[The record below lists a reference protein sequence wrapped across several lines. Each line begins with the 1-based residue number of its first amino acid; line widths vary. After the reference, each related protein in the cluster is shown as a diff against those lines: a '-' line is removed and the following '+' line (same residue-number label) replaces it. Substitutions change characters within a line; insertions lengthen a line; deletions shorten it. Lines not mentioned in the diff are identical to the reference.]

1 MQAGAGIDDTAPPP
15 FSLWLRELPITVP
28 IVLSPLRRAYGV
40 AGARDGAGQPVLVIP
55 GILSS
60 DNATALLR
68 RTLERTGYRA
78 HPSGLGF
85 LTGITAETLARA
97 ADRLAGIAQAEGR
110 KVALLG
116 WSLGGLYAR
125 VLAQRHP
132 DLVEL
137 VMTLGTPFSGDRRA
151 NNAWRLYEAI
161 NDHTVDAP
169 PVPDDPAVKPPVP
182 TIALWSRKDGVIAPA
197 AARGLR
203 HERDAAI
210 EVPFHHFSL
219 ASTRPAIARV
229 VTELGRALADQPLTS
244 AVST

>member
-1 MQAGAGIDDTAPPP
+1 MNDHAPPP
-15 FSLWLRELPITVP
+15 LSLWLRELPITVP
-28 IVLSPLRRAYGV
+28 IALSPLRRARAV
-40 AGARDGAGQPVLVIP
+40 AGALDGAGQPVMVIP

-60 DNATALLR
+60 DSATALLR
-68 RTLERTGYRA
+68 RTLDASGYRA
-78 HPSGLGF
+78 HASELGF
-85 LTGITAETLARA
+85 LTGIKAATLVRA
-97 ADRLAGIAQAEGR
+97 VDRLAAVAAAEQR
-110 KVALLG
+110 KVALVG

-132 DLVEL
+132 ELVEL

-161 NDHTVDAP
+161 NDHKVDAP

-197 AARGLR
+197 AARGLP
-203 HERDAAI
+203 HERDAEV
-210 EVPFHHFSL
+210 EVPFHHFAL

-229 VTELGRALADQPLTS
+229 VTELGRTLDG
-244 AVST
+244 

>member
-1 MQAGAGIDDTAPPP
+1 MDDTAPLPL
-15 FSLWLRELPITVP
+15 SLWVRELPITVP
-28 IVLSPLRRAYGV
+28 IALAPLRRAQPV
-40 AGARDGAGQPVLVIP
+40 AGAREGAGRPVLVIP

-60 DNATALLR
+60 DSATALLR
-68 RTLERTGYRA
+68 KTLDVTGYRSYA
-78 HPSGLGF
+78 SQMGF
-85 LTGITAETLARA
+85 LTGIQPKVLARA
-97 ADRLAGIAQAEGR
+97 LDRLAEVAEAEQR
-110 KVALLG
+110 KVALVG

-161 NDHTVDAP
+161 NGHAVDAVP
-169 PVPDDPAVKPPVP
+169 LPDDPAVKPPVP

-197 AARGLR
+197 AARGLP
-203 HERDAAI
+203 HERDAEV
-210 EVPFHHFSL
+210 EVPFHHFAL

-229 VTELGRALADQPLTS
+229 VTELGRALGS
-244 AVST
+244 